1 MISNTYMMEF
11 RFLYTILI
19 HHIHD
24 ISHYQEHNTKL
35 NTTSEHK
42 LEVNTDSSMSINHQN
57 INTRQIIQPKDPCTH
72 SDTQALLGCDSMHTT
87 GYC

>member
-11 RFLYTILI
+11 LYRNLI

-42 LEVNTDSSMSINHQN
+42 SEADTNSSMIINHGN
-57 INTRQIIQPKDPCTH
+57 INTRQIIQLKDPCTH
-72 SDTQALLGCDSMHTT
+72 SDTQALLGGDSMHTT
-87 GYC
+87 G